1 MSLHEFL
8 REGGEASYRLMNRF
22 SYLIQSLD
30 ISGLGTPFPFNPASR
45 KNSWR
50 DWDDEIM
57 QLDSSPLR
65 AADITPDL
73 KKQFAFLSGGRGDNG
88 SPIIVFPEFPAFGEI
103 TDREFH
109 NVLTYLTSVP

>member
-1 MSLHEFL
+1 MTLQPLCSDFTNILFSL
-8 REGGEASYRLMNRF
+8 S
-22 SYLIQSLD
+22 S
-30 ISGLGTPFPFNPASR
+30 T
-45 KNSWR
+45 
-50 DWDDEIM
+50 DEIM

-73 KKQFAFLSGGRGDNG
+73 RKQFAFLSGGRGDNG

-109 NVLTYLTSVP
+109 NVLTYLTSVPRICSDSVWLNLNNAYRQLSRAVFGNGVCGSVC